1 MATVFWGN
9 SADIATLT
17 NIFMV
22 SGVDTDPNTVSC
34 VITDPTGTAVTHTY
48 GGAAPADISKVMT
61 GEYQLQVPCAT
72 AGLWSYVWIGTG
84 AASDIQAGTWTVQ
97 PTATLNQYYTSA
109 EELQERIG
117 LSAGSNY
124 QTQLMAVAAAA
135 SWING
140 HCGRHFYQ
148 VAETRTY
155 VPYNI
160 YELPIDDVVS
170 ISSFS
175 LDYNGAGVYDTSW
188 TQDVN
193 YQLVRGVD
201 EFNQLASGEQRPY
214 TRARVTN
221 VAGAGN
227 WFPFI
232 FPFSRLNRVQI
243 TGTWGWPAVPMAVRN
258 ASLQLAVELFKLK
271 DAPFGQSGSSDLGA
285 VTIVGRNPIIALLLE
300 PYRSSKRKVGV

>member
-1 MATVFWGN
+1 MATVFWGS

-17 NIFMV
+17 NIFSV
-22 SGVDTDPNTVSC
+22 SGVDTDPATVSC

-48 GGAAPADISKVMT
+48 LGAVPADISKVMT
-61 GEYQLQVPCAT
+61 GEYQLLVPCAT
-72 AGLWSYVWIGTG
+72 PGLWSYVWIGTG
-84 AASDIQAGTWTVQ
+84 AASDIQAGTFTVN
-97 PTATLNQYYTSA
+97 PTSVAQYYTSV

-117 LSAGSNY
+117 LSSAS
-124 QTQLMAVAAAA
+124 QPLSQLMAVQAAA

-140 HCGRHFYQ
+140 YCGRHFYQ
-148 VAETRTY
+148 LTETRTY

-160 YELPIDDVVS
+160 YELPIDDIVS
-170 ISSFS
+170 VSSFS

-188 TQDVN
+188 TQNVN
-193 YQLVRGVD
+193 YELARGVD
-201 EFNQLASGEQRPY
+201 EFNALASGEQRPY

-232 FPFSRLNRVQI
+232 FPFSRLDRVQI
-243 TGTWGWPAVPMAVRN
+243 TGTWGWPAVPFAVKN
-258 ASLQLAVELFKLK
+258 ASLQLAVELYKLK
-271 DAPFGQSGSSDLGA
+271 DAPFGTAGSSDLGA
-285 VTIVGRNPIIALLLE
+285 ITIVGTNRLIAALLE